1 MKLSYFIVLIMFS
14 LGTEIAAQEAP
25 VYELRTYYCLPG
37 KRIDLINRFQNH
49 TLAIFDRFGMENV
62 GYWLPED
69 QENVLIYILK
79 FDSKTAKEQAWKNF
93 MADPEW
99 QKVWKAS
106 EENGKIV
113 EKVESVLMKET
124 DYSPGNFKPK
134 MMSGVYE
141 LRTYFPTDGDPTRIN
156 ARFRDH
162 TIKLFEKH
170 GMENVVYFNTFDEKD
185 GGSKLI
191 YLLTHKSRQAGQES
205 FGTFRVDPAWIKAK
219 TESEANGPI
228 VTKVESIY
236 MKSLP
241 YSKMK

>member
-1 MKLSYFIVLIMFS
+1 MKLSFIIALLMFS
-14 LGTEIAAQEAP
+14 FGTEMIAQDGP

-79 FDSKTAKEQAWKNF
+79 FDNKAAKEQAWKNF

-99 QKVWKAS
+99 QRVWKAS

-113 EKVESVLMKET
+113 EKVESVMMKET

-141 LRTYFPTDGDPTRIN
+141 LRIYTPAEGDPTKIN

-205 FGTFRVDPAWIKAK
+205 FGTFRVDPAWVKAK
-219 TESEANGPI
+219 TDSEANGPI

-241 YSKMK
+241 FSNMK